1 MNKKSLLPSG
11 LYRICMALPERIG
24 QMTRLAPSKRRA
36 CERSRVLTRRSGV
49 ACKRRSAPIS
59 PPLKAHS
66 PYRSDSRLAMR
77 TWVVLSGLLFSMAAW
92 ADVAD
97 TLLSVKPGVVGVG
110 TYHPTGSPRANL
122 QGTGFAILDGRYVV
136 SCAHIFSKPLDSEK
150 KEIHAVF
157 LGRDR
162 QIGVRPAR
170 LVATDVL
177 HDLALLKIEGDPLPA
192 LKLGNSDLAREGSQ
206 LYFTGYPIG
215 SVLGL
220 NPSTHRAGL
229 AAIVPIYTPL
239 QKAAQL
245 DARTLKQARDAFDIF
260 ELDAIAYPGNS
271 GSPVWHPETGE
282 VLGVVNSVYVK
293 GAKEAALTD
302 PSGISY
308 AIPIKYVQEM
318 LEQVLP
324 KIK

>member
-24 QMTRLAPSKRRA
+24 RMTWLAISKRRA
-36 CERSRVLTRRSGV
+36 CERSQVV
-49 ACKRRSAPIS
+49 ARQAGGTCKPRSASFS
-59 PPLKAHS
+59 PLPKTHWLHLPNPLTN
-66 PYRSDSRLAMR
+66 RRIG
-77 TWVVLSGLLFSMAAW
+77 VILSGLLFNMTAW

-97 TLLSVKPGVVGVG
+97 TLLSIKPGVVGVG

-170 LVATDVL
+170 LVATDLL

-245 DARTLKQARDAFDIF
+245 DARTLKQARNAFDIF

-293 GAKEAALTD
+293 GSKEAALST

-308 AIPIKYVQEM
+308 AIPSKYVQDM
-318 LEQVLP
+318 LDQVLP
-324 KIK
+324 KIQ